1 MVQYRS
7 IVTNKYKNIGIIMKN
22 ILIEQNLHWS
32 GKKQSFIKRTQL
44 NRLIQYIPLKQ
55 IITITGIRRCGK
67 STLAKQ
73 AIWYLIEDGV
83 PVNNILFVNL
93 EQPYFLEYKHNPS
106 YLNTIYEEYL
116 KLMNPEG
123 KVYVVFDEIQF
134 FDDWQ
139 VYIKSKYESSE
150 IKFILIGSNSSM
162 LSNELN
168 TLLSGRSLNIHL
180 DTFSFGEF
188 LDFKGIEYKNEFDK
202 VKNRIDIQRAKD
214 EYMKWGGFYEV
225 FEVKEESIKKDIL
238 ISYAK
243 NIIYQDIVPRH
254 NIRNSEV
261 LERLFFYL
269 LLNVTGVLNYTTL
282 SKTFS
287 ISDKSIK
294 EYINYFEDVFL
305 LKRVD
310 KFHNKQK
317 EQIKSSKKIYALDN
331 GFLQISPKNSD
342 NLGASL
348 ENLVF
353 NVLNSQALHVTYL
366 KETYEVDFYTKDTM
380 YQVSYDISEEKT
392 KNREINAF
400 GYFEKNKKIDKILI
414 TYDVNEKV
422 EDVKIVSIDEFMI
435 R

>member
-1 MVQYRS
+1 
-7 IVTNKYKNIGIIMKN
+7 MKN
-22 ILIEQNLHWS
+22 ILIEQNHHWA
-32 GKKQSFIKRTQL
+32 GQKQNYVKRTQL
-44 NRLIQYIPLKQ
+44 AKLIQYLPLKQ

-73 AIWYLIEDGV
+73 AIEYLIEDGV
-83 PVNNILFVNL
+83 PANNILFVNL

-116 KLMNPEG
+116 KLMNPKG
-123 KVYVVFDEIQF
+123 KVYIVFDEIQF
-134 FDDWQ
+134 FDSWQ

-150 IKFILIGSNSSM
+150 IKFILTGSNSSM

-168 TLLSGRSLNIHL
+168 TLLSGRSLNIYL
-180 DTFSFGEF
+180 DTFSFREF
-188 LDFKGIEYKNEFDK
+188 LDFKDIEYKSEFERI
-202 VKNRIDIQRAKD
+202 KNKIDIQRAKD
-214 EYMKWGGFYEV
+214 EYLKWGGFYEV
-225 FEVKEESIKKDIL
+225 FETKEESIKRDIL
-238 ISYAK
+238 ISYVK
-243 NIIYQDIVPRH
+243 NIIYQDIVPRY
-254 NIRNSEV
+254 NIRNSEA

-269 LLNVTGVLNYTTL
+269 LSNITGVLNYTTL
-282 SKTFS
+282 SKIFG

-305 LKRVD
+305 LKRID

-331 GFLQISPKNSD
+331 GFLQIAPKHSG

-353 NVLNSQALHVTYL
+353 NVLNSKALHVTYL
-366 KETYEVDFYTKDTM
+366 KDIYEVDFYAKDTM

-400 GYFEKNKKIDKILI
+400 KYFDNANKKLVTYETNDKI
-414 TYDVNEKV
+414 DEV
-422 EDVKIVSIDEFMI
+422 EVVSIDEFI
-435 R
+435 LK